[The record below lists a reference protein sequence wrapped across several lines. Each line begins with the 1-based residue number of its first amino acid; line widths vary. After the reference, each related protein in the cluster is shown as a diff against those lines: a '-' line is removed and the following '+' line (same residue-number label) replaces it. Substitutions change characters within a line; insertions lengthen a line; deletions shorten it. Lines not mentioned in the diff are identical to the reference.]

1 MENKKDIPV
10 IRKTEE
16 VNIKISIVEAA
27 NLGIGFSIGVAIVS
41 TIVAIIGFFLFGTV
55 MNFFISG
62 FGI

>member
-1 MENKKDIPV
+1 MENKRDISV

-27 NLGIGFSIGVAIVS
+27 NFGIGFSIGVAIVS
-41 TIVAIIGFFLFGTV
+41 TVIAIIGFFLFGTV
-55 MNFFISG
+55 MNFLVSG